1 MTEHQM
7 SSLLFSNLLTRMLLD
22 TLRSNGSHRPM
33 TRNRLKHITRN
44 QNGRGIQLTFFF
56 DFFFGSGLG
65 SLLFHCFSSSFH
77 QFPIVFAS
85 FPAFFLHF
93 P

>member
-56 DFFFGSGLG
+56 DFFFWFGVGFLAF
-65 SLLFHCFSSSFH
+65 SL
-77 QFPIVFAS
+77 
-85 FPAFFLHF
+85 FF
-93 P
+93 

>member
-22 TLRSNGSHRPM
+22 TLRSNGSQRPM

-44 QNGRGIQLTFFF
+44 QNGRGIKFAFLGGGGHC
-56 DFFFGSGLG
+56 FFGSGLG
-65 SLLFHCFSSSFH
+65 SLLFHCLSSSFH
-77 QFPIVFAS
+77 QCSNCFR
-85 FPAFFLHF
+85 
-93 P
+93 